1 MSRSRITLHFG
12 AKAVKTKKTKKEKL
26 RRGDLVFCVKRV
38 RVKEGLAAI
47 LCGHFDCVSYAVLL
61 CRHFLTVTVSYDM
74 DIELG
79 KTFQLE
85 GAELLT
91 FVEKHQELE
100 REEKR
105 RREDEGKEER
115 LRIAAEDKEERR
127 RQQDEEREARRQE
140 REIRRLQMEAELQR
154 QKVEAEE
161 AQRRHELEM
170 KRLELEQ
177 THQGPG
183 TQAPNKENRA
193 KAPKLPSFV
202 DGKDDLD
209 AYLQRFER
217 FATTAKW
224 EKAGWATKLSALLSG
239 RALDVYSRLSEEAA
253 LDYGKMKI
261 ALMRRYDLTEDS
273 YRRKFRISTPET
285 DESPDKFIVRLST
298 CLIRWL
304 ELSKTEKTFEG
315 LKDLIVKE

>member
-1 MSRSRITLHFG
+1 M
-12 AKAVKTKKTKKEKL
+12 
-26 RRGDLVFCVKRV
+26 FCVKQV
-38 RVKEGLAAI
+38 RVKEGFAVI
-47 LCGHFDCVSYAVLL
+47 LCG
-61 CRHFLTVTVSYDM
+61 HFLTVTVSYDIEKF
-74 DIELG
+74 IELG

-91 FVEKHQELE
+91 FPETQQELE

-105 RREDEGKEER
+105 KRKDEEKEER
-115 LRIAAEDKEERR
+115 LRIVAEDKEERR

-140 REIRRLQMEAELQR
+140 LEIRRLQMEAELQR

-161 AQRRHELEM
+161 AQRRHELQM

-183 TQAPNKENRA
+183 AQAPNKEDRA

-217 FATTAKW
+217 FATTAK
-224 EKAGWATKLSALLSG
+224 
-239 RALDVYSRLSEEAA
+239 
-253 LDYGKMKI
+253 
-261 ALMRRYDLTEDS
+261 
-273 YRRKFRISTPET
+273 
-285 DESPDKFIVRLST
+285 
-298 CLIRWL
+298 
-304 ELSKTEKTFEG
+304 
-315 LKDLIVKE
+315 